1 MFRFLLF
8 SDWGLGLQGLRVL
21 GKLGFCRVFGI
32 TSARNCVRVSGFLS
46 HPRAQHTQF
55 REREMALVLMC
66 GQPCSGKSTAAAC
79 LIKALEQQHGT
90 PVILI
95 DEPSLNLDRNHS
107 YQGKVW

>member
-1 MFRFLLF
+1 
-8 SDWGLGLQGLRVL
+8 
-21 GKLGFCRVFGI
+21 LGFFLTR
-32 TSARNCVRVSGFLS
+32 ARNTRNSG
-46 HPRAQHTQF
+46 
-55 REREMALVLMC
+55 REMALVLMC

-107 YQGKVW
+107 YQGKVWMHRLSYLPSSLHLVSAGFSHIEISRLIDATIQFCCCFSSSS

>member
-8 SDWGLGLQGLRVL
+8 SNWGLGLQGLRVL
-21 GKLGFCRVFGI
+21 GKLGFCSVFGI
-32 TSARNCVRVSGFLS
+32 TSARNCVCVWLS
-46 HPRAQHTQF
+46 SSPARATHAIPG
-55 REREMALVLMC
+55 EREMALVLMC